1 MNINV
6 KSVIKFLRYCK
17 GIMKNQF
24 ALNVEANRWKNSSLY
39 LQAVQRLNRQVEE
52 ACLHRRQVPVAA
64 QVVVE

>member
-1 MNINV
+1 MNISV
-6 KSVIKFLRYCK
+6 KSVIKFLRYFK

-39 LQAVQRLNRQVEE
+39 LQAVQCLNRRVEE
-52 ACLHRRQVPVAA
+52 ACLHHRQVPAAA